1 MPLNQTNLL
10 SKMVK
15 TVTAMRTENRQFARD
30 VAIGLSKTKGAANFW
45 HGDLEIK
52 CENQSTAN
60 DTFLQLDGWTKGVA
74 FINGMNIGRYWPVMG
89 PQVGLNYR
97 YGVKSCL
104 ELFSV
109 NRNNTNVRR

>member
-1 MPLNQTNLL
+1 MVGNVTLSGHILKTWNMYCMPLNQTNLL

-30 VAIGLSKTKGAANFW
+30 VATGLSKTKGAANFW
-45 HGDLEIK
+45 HGDLEINCK
-52 CENQSTAN
+52 SQSTAN

-89 PQVGLNYR
+89 PQVG
-97 YGVKSCL
+97 
-104 ELFSV
+104 
-109 NRNNTNVRR
+109 

>member
-1 MPLNQTNLL
+1 MVGNVTLSGHILKTWNMYGMPLNQTNLL

-15 TVTAMRTENRQFARD
+15 TMKAMRTENRQFERD
-30 VAIGLSKTKGAANFW
+30 VAIGLSKTSGAANFW

-89 PQVGLNYR
+89 PQVG
-97 YGVKSCL
+97 
-104 ELFSV
+104 
-109 NRNNTNVRR
+109 